1 MRITNAL
8 RFGLLL
14 LFSTGCANF
23 ASLDWSREI
32 GWIIPGPEVGAVL
45 EFPDTVRRSVPN
57 AGIVT
62 TRGSSSCT
70 RPAGA
75 GVTGDGLEVRI
86 TPYDPVAPPGTG
98 CTRDVAAFPRPV
110 ELRFMVAG
118 DALIRVVGRG
128 SFGSDETVEVVR
140 RVVVLP

>member
-8 RFGLLL
+8 PFSLLL

-45 EFPDTVRRSVPN
+45 EFPDTVRRSVPT

-62 TRGSSSCT
+62 TRGSSSYT
-70 RPAGA
+70 RPASTE
-75 GVTGDGLEVRI
+75 VTGDGLEVRI
-86 TPYDPVAPPGTG
+86 TPSVRRYFV
-98 CTRDVAAFPRPV
+98 RRL
-110 ELRFMVAG
+110 ERG
-118 DALIRVVGRG
+118 DAQQYNESTPHSGFPHREYR
-128 SFGSDETVEVVR
+128 
-140 RVVVLP
+140 